1 MGQHNSFKKDIDM
14 LSEAYGQMYSD
25 KKVVEEGRL
34 GAALGAGLGGLALG
48 PLGAIGGAAL
58 GAGSGNKKEQEE
70 GHDKTGQM
78 SDHDLLDAV
87 EKKHTAGRALLDKA
101 REELEQNGSLSAH
114 TRDSLA
120 RDEYG
125 YHGEDE
131 EDTDEAD
138 QKRFKKYDKRVD
150 AEAEAEGFDPDAD

>member
-1 MGQHNSFKKDIDM
+1 M

-70 GHDKTGQM
+70 GHDKTGHL
-78 SDHDLLDAV
+78 SDKDLLAAVKDKGTAGKALLDA
-87 EKKHTAGRALLDKA
+87 AKA
-101 REELEQNGSLSAH
+101 RVDRGESLTPDERTA
-114 TRDSLA
+114 LA

>member
-25 KKVVEEGRL
+25 KKVVEEGRM
-34 GAALGAGLGGLALG
+34 GAAIGAGLGGLALG

-58 GAGSGNKKEQEE
+58 GAGGDKKSDEE
-70 GHDKTGQM
+70 THDKTGQM

-138 QKRFKKYDKRVD
+138 QKHFKKYDKEVD
-150 AEAEAEGFDPDAD
+150 DEAEGQGFNRDAN